1 MQVVARV
8 GICRNLV
15 KKVRKNRNFSNT
27 YVKLTHRP
35 HGRGF
40 DPRRRQFFFLIFLI
54 SFNLNRA
61 LKVLKM
67 HKGRYNDDI
76 KVFTNSL
83 LIQIIFR

>member
-40 DPRRRQFFFLIFLI
+40 DPRRRQIFFLIFLI
-54 SFNLNRA
+54 FFNLKMS
-61 LKVLKM
+61 LKALKM
-67 HKGRYNDDI
+67 HNGKDNDDI
-76 KVFTNSL
+76 EVFTNL
-83 LIQIIFR
+83 QVIQIIF

>member
-15 KKVRKNRNFSNT
+15 KIVRKNRNFSNT

-54 SFNLNRA
+54 FFNLKMS
-61 LKVLKM
+61 LKALKM
-67 HKGRYNDDI
+67 HNGKDNDDI
-76 KVFTNSL
+76 EVFTNL
-83 LIQIIFR
+83 QVIQIIF